1 MLSSRYLH
9 LHEALG
15 LGPMWLKQG
24 AKVLAATPAA
34 AAGTAPAARKPEP
47 QTAPKPVPSAAPAAD
62 ARARLAEFTHRP
74 DASPTAGR
82 AAPNGG
88 AAHRPSEHPAA
99 AEPVIDVSGI
109 RPADVMVVSV
119 CPAPEDHLAGQLFS
133 GSVGVLLD
141 NMLSAIGLTP
151 EQAHKTVWLKTADI
165 AARPDETQIQAAL
178 PQMQAEL
185 AASRARAVLLL
196 GQAFTPQQAAVQ
208 ILSVQARCFHIPHP
222 ARLLRQP
229 QLKRQAWEELQKLQ
243 QFLEQAV

>member
-1 MLSSRYLH
+1 
-9 LHEALG
+9 
-15 LGPMWLKQG
+15 
-24 AKVLAATPAA
+24 
-34 AAGTAPAARKPEP
+34 
-47 QTAPKPVPSAAPAAD
+47 
-62 ARARLAEFTHRP
+62 
-74 DASPTAGR
+74 
-82 AAPNGG
+82 
-88 AAHRPSEHPAA
+88 
-99 AEPVIDVSGI
+99 DVSGI

-165 AARPDETQIQAAL
+165 AARPDEAQIQAAL

-208 ILSVQARCFHIPHP
+208 TLSAQARCFHIPHP